1 MSNCAYCEEGELV
14 GKFGIK
20 IAELAAS
27 KVYLFREQSHRGRVI
42 VASKRHVSE
51 LVDLERRE
59 RQAFMDDVAK
69 VASALHKLF
78 NPEKVNY
85 GAYGDTCG
93 HLHFHLV
100 PKYAADAF
108 EWGTPFAMD
117 PKRTYLSDAEYA
129 DLVATIKAELAV
141 GDGVFD
147 LRKALERIMIMWCES
162 LGAQWCYLGEYR
174 KDVYVPI
181 YSYAVAGE
189 TPLYDENETAVIK
202 TALYNRGPTDFLA
215 MPDFKSHP
223 LSEMLTAVSP
233 HPEVMR
239 QVSSSVSQ

>member
-1 MSNCAYCEEGELV
+1 MNMTCLGARNSLLWYNIPMNDENCAYCAEGELV
-14 GKFGIK
+14 EKFGIR

-69 VASALHKLF
+69 VASVLHRLF

-117 PKRTYLSDAEYA
+117 PKRTYLGDAEYA
-129 DLVATIKAELAV
+129 DLVASIKAELAV
-141 GDGVFD
+141 GDGTFD
-147 LRKALERIMIMWCES
+147 FRKALLAMQREIKADGKVDFQEATVLLTAMKHLEGS
-162 LGAQWCYLGEYR
+162 GATTDAFIKVLGEVR
-174 KDVYVPI
+174 ADGVITKEESEKI
-181 YSYAVAGE
+181 
-189 TPLYDENETAVIK
+189 LKLLDE
-202 TALYNRGPTDFLA
+202 LLA
-215 MPDFKSHP
+215 
-223 LSEMLTAVSP
+223 
-233 HPEVMR
+233 
-239 QVSSSVSQ
+239 

>member
-1 MSNCAYCEEGELV
+1 MNDKSCAYCEEGELV
-14 GKFGIK
+14 AKFGIK
-20 IAELAAS
+20 IVELAAS

-78 NPEKVNY
+78 KPEKVNY

-100 PKYAADAF
+100 PKYATDDF

-117 PKRTYLSDAEYA
+117 PKRTYLSDTEYTE
-129 DLVATIKAELAV
+129 LVATIKAELCI
-141 GDGVFD
+141 GEGTFD
-147 LRKALERIMIMWCES
+147 LRKALEEMRRDIKADGKVDFREATFLLKAMASMEGSGVTTDAFIKVLREVRADGVITAEES
-162 LGAQWCYLGEYR
+162 DKVLKL
-174 KDVYVPI
+174 
-181 YSYAVAGE
+181 
-189 TPLYDENETAVIK
+189 LDELLV
-202 TALYNRGPTDFLA
+202 
-215 MPDFKSHP
+215 
-223 LSEMLTAVSP
+223 
-233 HPEVMR
+233 
-239 QVSSSVSQ
+239 

>member
-1 MSNCAYCEEGELV
+1 MNMTCLGARNSLLWYNIPMNDENCAYCAEGELV
-14 GKFGIK
+14 EKFGIR

-78 NPEKVNY
+78 SPEKVNY

-117 PKRTYLSDAEYA
+117 PKRKYLSDAEYA
-129 DLVATIKAELAV
+129 DLVATIKAELVV
-141 GDGVFD
+141 GNGAFNIREALEGMRRDIKADGKVDFQEATFLLKAMNHLAGSGATTDAFIKALREVRADGVIT
-147 LRKALERIMIMWCES
+147 AEES
-162 LGAQWCYLGEYR
+162 AQIL
-174 KDVYVPI
+174 K
-181 YSYAVAGE
+181 
-189 TPLYDENETAVIK
+189 LLDE
-202 TALYNRGPTDFLA
+202 LLA
-215 MPDFKSHP
+215 
-223 LSEMLTAVSP
+223 
-233 HPEVMR
+233 
-239 QVSSSVSQ
+239 